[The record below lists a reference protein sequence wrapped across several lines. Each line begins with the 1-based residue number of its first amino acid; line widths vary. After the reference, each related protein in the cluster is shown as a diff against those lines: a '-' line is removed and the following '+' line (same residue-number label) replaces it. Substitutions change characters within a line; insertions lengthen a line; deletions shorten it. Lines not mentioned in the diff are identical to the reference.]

1 MVRSFSVHVAPSSL
15 ALGECHADSPATE
28 REVANRLHRGDFAVF
43 LTAFYGV
50 ADVTAVACAMF
61 VLWGA
66 AWLIGLV

>member
-1 MVRSFSVHVAPSSL
+1 VA
-15 ALGECHADSPATE
+15 D
-28 REVANRLHRGDFAVF
+28 RLHRGFFALF

-50 ADVTAVACAMF
+50 AGVTAVACAIF